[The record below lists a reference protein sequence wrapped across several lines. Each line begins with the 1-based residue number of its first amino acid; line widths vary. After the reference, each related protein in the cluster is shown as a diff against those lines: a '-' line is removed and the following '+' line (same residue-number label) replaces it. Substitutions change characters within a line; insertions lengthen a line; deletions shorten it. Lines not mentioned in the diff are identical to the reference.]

1 MVISLSQKLFT
12 NASIY
17 GQKPIVFPIMVITND
32 YYLATVY
39 GGFTDYKYDRI

>member
-17 GQKPIVFPIMVITND
+17 GQKPIVFPIIVITNG